1 MESVVDVF
9 CVCRYPDVDIT
20 DHFGDMASCDLCG
33 EWFHQ
38 HCLDIPNQNGYILTA
53 KLNKMLE

>member
-1 MESVVDVF
+1 MESFV

-20 DHFGDMASCDLCG
+20 DHFGDMASCDLCR

-38 HCLDIPNQNGYILTA
+38 HCLDIPNRRKLNNGYVLTA
-53 KLNKMLE
+53 KLSIDN